1 MRHFVLQLM
10 RGLLFCLV
18 AISVTA
24 CSDLVQELQGEQSG
38 MYPALQS
45 KGKITELA
53 RIDKIRMRVA
63 QNALSNEDYDTAIRF
78 FNSVHESAP
87 VNPLPLIGLG
97 EANLALGKLHEAET
111 AYRSAVRVDPRSAR
125 ALEGL
130 GTVLVSRSAF
140 EDAIDHFNQ
149 SLAQMPSASLHNKL
163 GVAHDL
169 KGDGV
174 GAQRHYR
181 AALVL
186 DPNIVSARNNLALSL
201 VVSQAYDEA
210 IGEME
215 QVAAHPNSTAR
226 HKQNLAFVYGMAGRF
241 DSASATLRENGVS
254 QDEITQNRSLY
265 SRMRDMAKR
274 GNRTELLAFLRNAE
288 PGDNLPEADL
298 SQPAAV
304 SSDLASATPD
314 GPMKSGSVASSTD
327 QDTLRKEDKV
337 LPPNTLE
344 NISKIPDNI
353 SRKPGDMSPAPG
365 KKMPEP
371 LPETLPESMTNPVTK
386 PAPETKMAKLSD
398 AAQPIAV
405 KTPVSLPDVDL
416 ATGPYRIQL
425 ASYRTSKNTGRGQ
438 NVLAALLG
446 EDSDKLQLFVR
457 KSRNDAATGFDF
469 RIRSAPFE
477 KREAGLKLCGEI
489 RTNGHDGCLVI
500 KHNAS
505 LWEPLKLETPVVV
518 PVPVRV
524 QLASF
529 RTEKGA
535 EKGQKILKK
544 MLGDKTG
551 ELEILVR
558 RSPRGSPKSF
568 NYRIRTTPI
577 KSRKEAQDLCAAF
590 KVAGHADC
598 IIILQND
605 EVWKTAATLA
615 EVEHAFAGPQFRIQ
629 LASYRSRRNAFAA
642 QDRLAKIVD
651 KHISP
656 AYLLTTVEFLTNEQ
670 KKLYRIFVPNIPTRI
685 KAAKLCEE
693 MREAGLM
700 DCLVVSQ
707 APA

>member
-45 KGKITELA
+45 KVKITELA

-140 EDAIDHFNQ
+140 EDAIDHFNR
-149 SLAQMPSASLHNKL
+149 SLAQVPSASLHNKL

-169 KGDGV
+169 KGDGI

-215 QVAAHPNSTAR
+215 QVAAHPDSTAR

-254 QDEITQNRSLY
+254 QDEITQNRSIY
-265 SRMRDMAKR
+265 SRMRDMAKK

-288 PGDNLPEADL
+288 PGDNLPEVDL

-304 SSDLASATPD
+304 SSDLASASPD
-314 GPMKSGSVASSTD
+314 APPEVPMTNGSAASSMS

-337 LPPNTLE
+337 LPPNAME
-344 NISKIPDNI
+344 NISKLPDNI
-353 SRKPGDMSPAPG
+353 SEKPGDMSPAPG

-371 LPETLPESMTNPVTK
+371 LPETLPEPITKPVTK
-386 PAPETKMAKLSD
+386 PVTEPAPETAPETKMAKLSD

-425 ASYRTSKNTGRGQ
+425 ASYRTSKNTARGQ
-438 NVLAALLG
+438 NVL
-446 EDSDKLQLFVR
+446 
-457 KSRNDAATGFDF
+457 
-469 RIRSAPFE
+469 
-477 KREAGLKLCGEI
+477 
-489 RTNGHDGCLVI
+489 
-500 KHNAS
+500 
-505 LWEPLKLETPVVV
+505 
-518 PVPVRV
+518 
-524 QLASF
+524 
-529 RTEKGA
+529 
-535 EKGQKILKK
+535 
-544 MLGDKTG
+544 
-551 ELEILVR
+551 
-558 RSPRGSPKSF
+558 
-568 NYRIRTTPI
+568 
-577 KSRKEAQDLCAAF
+577 
-590 KVAGHADC
+590 
-598 IIILQND
+598 
-605 EVWKTAATLA
+605 
-615 EVEHAFAGPQFRIQ
+615 
-629 LASYRSRRNAFAA
+629 
-642 QDRLAKIVD
+642 
-651 KHISP
+651 
-656 AYLLTTVEFLTNEQ
+656 
-670 KKLYRIFVPNIPTRI
+670 
-685 KAAKLCEE
+685 
-693 MREAGLM
+693 
-700 DCLVVSQ
+700 
-707 APA
+707 